1 VLLRPQIDDLLAA
14 HQDLL
19 HDLNAEPGMLIPAQT
34 VMHILLLQ
42 LLYSVP
48 SEQQLYEQLNYNLL
62 FRWFVGLGLNQKV
75 WASTSSVATSPRC
88 STSRVR
94 CCSFKIIGEVFCGAL
109 LQMPEFSLNFA
120 LLHTWLGKH
129 SGAPRQ
135 SATDATT
142 RRATAQQVIANSG
155 GSVDQIFTSRLALW
169 GWLLVTVGAQPAFAE
184 EAAENAAPQRLVD
197 VNEYFVRGKP
207 CSTRGRSKRR
217 CTRFSARKSHD

>member
-1 VLLRPQIDDLLAA
+1 MGTMERYSKVGMQELDQRLSKIVEAARKKPVSVYRYGAPWVWIVSQDDWQGALKEVSSYIPPGHSLVLLRPQIDDLLDA

-19 HDLNAEPGMLIPAQT
+19 RDLNAAPGMLIPAQT

-75 WASTSSVATSPRC
+75 WSFTALSRDIAMLLNEPRA
-88 STSRVR
+88 VLLIQ
-94 CCSFKIIGEVFCGAL
+94 KIIGEVFCGAL

-129 SGAPRQ
+129 AC
-135 SATDATT
+135 ATT
-142 RRATAQQVIANSG
+142 ISN
-155 GSVDQIFTSRLALW
+155 
-169 GWLLVTVGAQPAFAE
+169 
-184 EAAENAAPQRLVD
+184 
-197 VNEYFVRGKP
+197 
-207 CSTRGRSKRR
+207 
-217 CTRFSARKSHD
+217 

>member
-1 VLLRPQIDDLLAA
+1 MGTMERYSKVGMQELDQRLSKIVEAARKKPVSVYRYGAPWVWIVSQDDWQGALKEVSSYIPPGHSLVLLRPQIDDLLDA

-19 HDLNAEPGMLIPAQT
+19 HDLNTAPGMLIPAQT

-75 WASTSSVATSPRC
+75 WSFTALSRDIATLLNEPRA
-88 STSRVR
+88 VLLIQ
-94 CCSFKIIGEVFCGAL
+94 KIIGEVFCGAL

-129 SGAPRQ
+129 AC
-135 SATDATT
+135 ATT
-142 RRATAQQVIANSG
+142 ISN
-155 GSVDQIFTSRLALW
+155 
-169 GWLLVTVGAQPAFAE
+169 
-184 EAAENAAPQRLVD
+184 
-197 VNEYFVRGKP
+197 
-207 CSTRGRSKRR
+207 
-217 CTRFSARKSHD
+217 